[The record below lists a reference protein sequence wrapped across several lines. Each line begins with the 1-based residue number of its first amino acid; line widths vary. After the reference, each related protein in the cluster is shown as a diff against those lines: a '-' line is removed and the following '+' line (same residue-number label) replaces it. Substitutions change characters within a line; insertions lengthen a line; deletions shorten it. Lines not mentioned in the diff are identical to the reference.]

1 VDLTLMDLS
10 QKDTVSRVIF
20 QRNYRFEEPVVEQT
34 VPGFVQAMSKAMEK
48 LSRQAI
54 GDVYGAIKNK
64 KR

>member
-1 VDLTLMDLS
+1 MF
-10 QKDTVSRVIF
+10 QK
-20 QRNYRFEEPVVEQT
+20 NYRFEEPVVEQT

-54 GDVYGAIKNK
+54 GDVYSAIKNT